1 MEITYEELLAEFE
14 RLQVKDDDPGLTAQ
28 ELSEAGGI
36 PRRKVYDLLR
46 QAETRG
52 LLEVGRKKVRT
63 LSGGMQMTACY
74 RRKKTKKRSSRKS

>member
-28 ELSEAGGI
+28 ELSEAWGI

-63 LSGGMQMTACY
+63 LSGGMQKTPCY
-74 RRKKTKKRSSRKS
+74 RLKKTKKRRSRKS